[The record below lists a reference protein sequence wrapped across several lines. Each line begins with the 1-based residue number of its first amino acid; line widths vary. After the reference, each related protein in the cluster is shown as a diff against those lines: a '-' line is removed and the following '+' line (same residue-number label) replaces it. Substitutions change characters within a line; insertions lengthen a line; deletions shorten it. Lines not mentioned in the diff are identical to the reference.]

1 MRTNNYLGKHDENR
15 GIIIFFIL
23 LCILAIVVGG
33 IILSKKLNNKDDI
46 ISKSDDIA
54 HLIEKKVAEINKFEY
69 KDDELILNG
78 VLNGGISNNIITKL
92 KSIDIVLRDKNG
104 DIYEYQTDYF
114 ISQEKIEFSTI
125 LEDKENSTIELNDIN
140 PGEYFVLLRLKYE
153 VQNNKEG
160 YNYKYYTLKNNT
172 ENNKIEQDNIITM
185 FDSAKKVTS
194 YLTLT
199 KLANN

>member
-15 GIIIFFIL
+15 GIIIFFAL

-33 IILSKKLNNKDDI
+33 IILCKKLNSEDDI
-46 ISKSDDIA
+46 VSKSDDIA
-54 HLIEKKVAEINKFEY
+54 HLIEKKVAEVNKFEY
-69 KDDELILNG
+69 KDGRLVLEG

-104 DIYEYQTDYF
+104 DKYEYQTDYF

-125 LEDKENSTIELNDIN
+125 PEDKEDSTIELNDIN
-140 PGEYFVLLRLKYE
+140 SGEYFVLLRLKYE
-153 VQNNKEG
+153 VQNKEEG

-172 ENNKIEQDNIITM
+172 ENNKIEQDSITTM
-185 FDSAKKVTS
+185 FDSAKRVTS
-194 YLTLT
+194 YLMIT
-199 KLANN
+199 KI